1 VPALTLDAVHPTAD
15 LELPEPY
22 DRQRREARA
31 DRAERIKPFRAGPL
45 LVASLQV
52 AGGDVVHAGDA
63 SDGGERLRLAH
74 AADTGADHDADL
86 RFVLDPRRFGRQH
99 DRVAVADHGRGWL
112 EEDQRV
118 FRDHVP
124 ELRCV
129 LAVVAP
135 DADDLPRPCDGHVPT
150 PLLKSPYK
158 TRQPPPAQGDA
169 PVDPGRIRFIFRP
182 VRRGPSGS
190 ARAVCFPRS
199 SFMKATDIRRG
210 HVILIDGQP
219 CRVMDFTH
227 RTPGNLRAFVQVR
240 LRNLVTGNTF
250 DMRLSATDF
259 VDEAPLETKEFQ
271 VLYRDQ
277 GGVHVMDTTSY
288 EQHTLDAEATGDHAD
303 WLQPEMHIQ
312 VEWLNGR
319 PVGIELPSV
328 VELTVVQT
336 SPVMRGATKTAS
348 TKPAKL
354 SNGVTIQVPEFVN
367 EGEKVRVDP
376 REGVY
381 LERAK

>member
-1 VPALTLDAVHPTAD
+1 
-15 LELPEPY
+15 
-22 DRQRREARA
+22 
-31 DRAERIKPFRAGPL
+31 
-45 LVASLQV
+45 
-52 AGGDVVHAGDA
+52 
-63 SDGGERLRLAH
+63 
-74 AADTGADHDADL
+74 
-86 RFVLDPRRFGRQH
+86 
-99 DRVAVADHGRGWL
+99 
-112 EEDQRV
+112 
-118 FRDHVP
+118 
-124 ELRCV
+124 
-129 LAVVAP
+129 
-135 DADDLPRPCDGHVPT
+135 
-150 PLLKSPYK
+150 
-158 TRQPPPAQGDA
+158 
-169 PVDPGRIRFIFRP
+169 
-182 VRRGPSGS
+182 
-190 ARAVCFPRS
+190 
-199 SFMKATDIRRG
+199 MKATDIRRG

-240 LRNLVTGNTF
+240 LRNLITGNTF
-250 DMRLSATDF
+250 DTRLAATEF

-277 GGVHVMDTTSY
+277 GSVHVMDTTSY
-288 EQHTLDAEATGDHAD
+288 EQHTLDAEAVGDHAD

-328 VELTVVQT
+328 VELEVVQT

-354 SNGVTIQVPEFVN
+354 ANGVTIQVPEFIS

-376 REGVY
+376 RQGAY